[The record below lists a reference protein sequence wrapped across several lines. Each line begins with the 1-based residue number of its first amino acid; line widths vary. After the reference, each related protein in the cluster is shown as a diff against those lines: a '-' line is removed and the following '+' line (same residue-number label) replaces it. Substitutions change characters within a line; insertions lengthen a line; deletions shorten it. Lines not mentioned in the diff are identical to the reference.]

1 MVNVLLP
8 EDCLEQRDGVMKAML
23 EQGVETRPAF
33 APLHLLPPYLS
44 TPPQALPVAEG
55 ISARGITLP
64 TWVGLEAQGVERVC
78 ASLEASL
85 STCSGR

>member
-1 MVNVLLP
+1 MAYPDNRSRAVCVLV
-8 EDCLEQRDGVMKAML
+8 QRVCRRHHSGKLVSS
-23 EQGVETRPAF
+23 
-33 APLHLLPPYLS
+33 PLRLSQLL
-44 TPPQALPVAEG
+44 ALMPVAEG